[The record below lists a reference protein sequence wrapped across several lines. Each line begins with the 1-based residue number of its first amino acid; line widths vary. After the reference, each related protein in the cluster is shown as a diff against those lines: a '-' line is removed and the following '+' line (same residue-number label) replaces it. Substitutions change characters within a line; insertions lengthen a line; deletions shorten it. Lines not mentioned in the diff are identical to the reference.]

1 MDRRPARRRTPRL
14 HPDGEFLLM
23 LETTL
28 ADVVVAYHRI
38 LNANPRQRLI

>member
-1 MDRRPARRRTPRL
+1 
-14 HPDGEFLLM
+14 M

-38 LNANPRQRLI
+38 LNANPPHPRRHPRRSGSDPRD